1 MERFE
6 FEKATLPPLI
16 DPTVAYVKAVTIEGV
31 KAYAIFLAD
40 GTSAAPFS
48 TALRSGTPSFGCRMA
63 AACSSSPA
71 SPTS

>member
-40 GTSAAPFS
+40 GTQLAIAPSREIAFAS
-48 TALRSGTPSFGCRMA
+48 SLAPRPFLLLRPSGYRHK
-63 AACSSSPA
+63 
-71 SPTS
+71 